1 MKKYLTTKIDDFG
14 LPYTSEEWEDIV
26 SREDL
31 LKEVTT
37 TANVAPYVIPLGML
51 SPAYYDKKK
60 KKKKS

>member
-1 MKKYLTTKIDDFG
+1 MKDLTTKIDQFG
-14 LPYTSEEWEDIV
+14 IPYTSEEWQDIV

-31 LKEVTT
+31 LKETTT
-37 TANVAPYVIPLGML
+37 TANVATFPVAIGML